1 MLQKMFTLK
10 SICTISNLFVILTVL
25 LILPSCAV
33 NPVTGK
39 KQFMLMSEQQE
50 VALGAQYD
58 PSVISTFGLYEDD
71 ELTSFITEKGNEIAK
86 ISHRPNL
93 EYHFRILDSPVV
105 NAFAVPGGYIYF
117 TRGILANFNSEAEL
131 IGVLGHELGHITA
144 RHSASQQSKQQLGQL
159 VLIGGLVIAPE
170 FGYFAD
176 YAMQGMQ
183 LLFLKFSRDNE
194 NEADRLGVEYSSK
207 IKYDAHKMA
216 DFFDVLEK
224 QQLDSE
230 QGGVPT
236 FLSTHPDPGDR
247 YHSVHQLAGVWQD
260 SLKYNDWMVNSDKYL
275 RMIDGIVYGEDPR
288 QGYVES
294 NVFYHPD
301 LKFKFPYPAGWKLIN
316 TPLQVQIAPEDGKA
330 VMIFTLAKQKNLEEV
345 AQETMK
351 QLKLTVIDSKPLKV
365 NGLSA
370 IAVNSKQVPQSQQ
383 TNQQDT
389 IRALSYFIQYNDLI
403 YTFLGITFDSYFEN
417 YANNFKS
424 TMGNF
429 SSLSDPAKLN
439 KKPRRIRIK
448 QVQQSGTLAD
458 ALRYYGVKESE
469 MKDLASL
476 NNLGLSDKVTRGKL
490 IKILGY

>member
-1 MLQKMFTLK
+1 MRIPF
-10 SICTISNLFVILTVL
+10 TISNLLLNLVIIIL
-25 LILPSCAV
+25 LPSCAV

-50 VALGAQYD
+50 IALGAEYD
-58 PSVISTFGLYEDD
+58 PSVIATFGEYDNE
-71 ELTSFITEKGNEIAK
+71 ELLAFITEKGNEIAK

-93 EYHFRILDSPVV
+93 EYHFRILDSPVI

-117 TRGILANFNSEAEL
+117 TRGILAQFNSEAEL

-194 NEADRLGVEYSSK
+194 SEADRLGVEYSSK

-216 DFFDVLEK
+216 DFFNVLKK
-224 QQLDSE
+224 QQMDSE

-247 YHSVHQLAGVWQD
+247 YQAVHQLTEVWQD
-260 SLKYNDWMVNSDKYL
+260 SLEFNEWRVNTDKYL

-288 QGYVES
+288 QGFVES
-294 NVFYHPD
+294 NVFYHPE
-301 LKFKFPYPAGWKLIN
+301 LKFKFPYPDGWNLIN

-330 VMIFTLAKQKNLEEV
+330 VILFTLAKQKNLEQA

-351 QLKLTVIDSKPLKV
+351 QLKLTVIDSKPIKV

-383 TNQQDT
+383 ANQQDT
-389 IRALSYFIQYNDLI
+389 IRALSYFIQYNNLI
-403 YTFLGITFDSYFEN
+403 YTFLGITFDSYFDS
-417 YANNFKS
+417 YAQNFTS
-424 TMGNF
+424 TMEQF
-429 SSLSDPAKLN
+429 SRLTDPVKLN
-439 KKPRRIRIK
+439 KKPRRIKIK
-448 QVQQSGTLAD
+448 QVQRSGTLAE
-458 ALRYYGVKESE
+458 AFRYYGVEESD
-469 MKDLASL
+469 MKTLAFL
-476 NNLGLSDKVTRGKL
+476 NNLELSDRVQRGKL